1 MSILVPFPSPI
12 GVLLISTRRVKVMI
26 KTDMF
31 PSPIGVLLIS
41 TLSSASLENAGL
53 ILLFAAHNIFI

>member
-1 MSILVPFPSPI
+1 MK
-12 GVLLISTRRVKVMI
+12 LIIDK
-26 KTDMF
+26 F

-53 ILLFAAHNIFI
+53 MLLFAAHNIFI